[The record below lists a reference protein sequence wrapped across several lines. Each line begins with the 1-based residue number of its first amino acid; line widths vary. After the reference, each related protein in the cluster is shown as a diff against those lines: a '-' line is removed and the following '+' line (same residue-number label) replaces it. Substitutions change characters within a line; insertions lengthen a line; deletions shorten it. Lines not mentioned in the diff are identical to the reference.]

1 MQVRR
6 LAIISNQAF
15 SLVNF
20 RGYLI
25 RELVAAG
32 VEVYALAPDYDD
44 RFRGEVRSLGAVPV
58 DFSLARTGMNPLR
71 DGLDLLRLT
80 NLLRRIRPDATLGYF
95 IKPVIYGTI
104 AAWLAG
110 VPRRYALIEGLG
122 YVFTESGAKE
132 SWRRVVLCWIVSAL
146 YRAALKR
153 AERVFFLNDD
163 DISEFVEKG
172 IVDQDKTVKLG
183 GIGVDLDEW
192 RPLPPSMQPLTF
204 LLAARLLREKGIVE
218 YAEAARRVKR
228 RYPNIRF
235 VLLGGLD
242 PNPGGLTQSE
252 VEEWVRE
259 GLLEWPGHV
268 DVRPWLAQTS
278 VYVLPSYR
286 EGVPRSTQEA
296 MAMGRPVITTDAPG
310 CRETVEHGRNG
321 FLVPVRDP
329 RALAEAMLRF
339 IEQPELIESMGR
351 ESRRMAEERFDVYK
365 VNAVMLQAMGIE
377 RPRNL
382 PFLLSVVP
390 EKSEIPVAQEARKE
404 AEVELGSS

>member
-1 MQVRR
+1 MRR

-228 RYPNIRF
+228 RYPNVRF

-252 VEEWVRE
+252 VEGWVRE

-268 DVRPWLAQTS
+268 DVKPWLAQTS
-278 VYVLPSYR
+278 VYVLPSYYR

>member
-1 MQVRR
+1 MRR

-58 DFSLARTGMNPLR
+58 DFSLARVGMNPLR

-95 IKPVIYGTI
+95 IKPVIYGTL
-104 AAWLAG
+104 AAWLAR
-110 VPRRYALIEGLG
+110 VPRRFALIAGLG
-122 YVFTESGAKE
+122 FVFTPSSDHESF
-132 SWRRVVLCWIVSAL
+132 RRLVLRHGVMRLYQFAL
-146 YRAALKR
+146 QRADT
-153 AERVFFLNDD
+153 VFFQNDD
-163 DISEFVEKG
+163 DKSLFVRLG
-172 IVDQDKTVKLG
+172 IVSERTAVRVNG
-183 GIGVDLDEW
+183 TGVNLDEW
-192 RPLPPSMQPLTF
+192 PAQPPHVEPLTF

-228 RYPNIRF
+228 RYPNVRF

-252 VEEWVRE
+252 VEGWVRE

-268 DVRPWLAQTS
+268 DVKPWLAQTS
-278 VYVLPSYR
+278 VYVLPSYYR